1 MTLFG
6 GYSYDG
12 VSAGILVI
20 HRGGKSGGSR
30 WRFLAVTLMMVWLLV
45 YGSYIGV
52 ANLGS
57 VLGEYLPFTQ
67 NLNPFSGFSSGWIL
81 AVHPE
86 LNLFSWFSF
95 GWILAVHPKLNPFS
109 SGWILAVYPELNLFS
124 GFSSGWILAVQWVQF
139 WVNIGRSPR
148 TEPALMLW
156 SCLPYCLYKFFY
168 TWICIQ

>member
-1 MTLFG
+1 MVWVLVYG
-6 GYSYDG
+6 SYIQVPNLG
-12 VSAGILVI
+12 ANW
-20 HRGGKSGGSR
+20 

-86 LNLFSWFSF
+86 LNLFSWFSS